1 MSSLFTFFTALVV
14 SVTLIPLMMRI
25 APRLGMVDQPD
36 PRKVHTTPTPR
47 VGGVGIVIG
56 SLIPIAFWVPI
67 DNSVLA
73 YLFGAL
79 VLLGFG
85 LWDDSRELG
94 HYVKFVG
101 QLIAVLAV
109 VYYGDVYVRTLP
121 FTDLEP
127 LSPAIG
133 KPFTVFAIVG
143 MINAINHSDG
153 LDGLAGGLSI
163 LSLSCIAYLAFL
175 ANDSTVVTIAIA
187 ILGGVFGFLR
197 YNTHPAKV
205 FMGDGGSQFLGFTL
219 AFLAIVLTQNVNPAL
234 SPALP
239 ALILGLPIIDILAV
253 FAQRAYHRMN
263 WFRATKNHIHHRLLE
278 VGFHHYES
286 VVIIYTIQAVFVVSA
301 MMFRYESDMLITTL
315 YLGVCALV
323 FASLYLAL
331 NNGWRVPRG
340 RGSDGHALITSLKK
354 SPLLTKWPL
363 GLVTLAIS
371 SLFLITSIITKNVS
385 QDLGIGAIALAGIL
399 LVSLIIKIDKGSFVL
414 RAVAYVTSAF
424 VVYLESNLIDS
435 DASFLNSIEVVY
447 FVLLAIAIAIAVR
460 LSDTVEFRINPM
472 DYLVIFIVLSA
483 GVLAKN
489 APLQD
494 NFGFMVVKL
503 VILFYGCELIISRAR
518 SRLNPLTLF
527 GFTALLILGLRGI
540 IPEW

>member
-1 MSSLFTFFTALVV
+1 
-14 SVTLIPLMMRI
+14 MMRV

-36 PRKVHTTPTPR
+36 PRKVHTMPIPR

-56 SLIPIAFWVPI
+56 SLIPIALWVPV
-67 DNSVLA
+67 DNSILA
-73 YLFGAL
+73 YLFGAV
-79 VLLGFG
+79 VLLVFG

-94 HYVKFVG
+94 HYIKFIG
-101 QLIAVLAV
+101 QFIAVLAV
-109 VYYGDVYVRTLP
+109 VYYGDVYVKTLP
-121 FTDLEP
+121 FTEMEP
-127 LSPAIG
+127 LSPVIG

-175 ANDSTVVTIAIA
+175 ASDTTVVTIAFA
-187 ILGGVFGFLR
+187 ILGGVLGFLR

-253 FAQRAYHRMN
+253 FGQRAYHGMN

-278 VGFHHYES
+278 IGFHHYES
-286 VVIIYTIQAVFVVSA
+286 VVIIYTIQTFFVVSA
-301 MMFRYESDMLITTL
+301 IMLCYESDMLIMAL
-315 YLGVCALV
+315 YLAVCTLV
-323 FASLYLAL
+323 FALLYLAL
-331 NNGWRVPRG
+331 HNAWRVPR
-340 RGSDGHALITSLKK
+340 SHDSNSHSMVIALKK
-354 SPLLTKWPL
+354 SPILTKWPL
-363 GLVTLAIS
+363 GFVTLAIP
-371 SLFLITSIITKNVS
+371 SLFLITSITTKSVS
-385 QDLGIGAIALAGIL
+385 QDLGIGAVALAGIL
-399 LVSLIIKIDKGSFVL
+399 LASLIIRIDKGSFVF

-424 VVYLESNLIDS
+424 VVYLESNFMQGDLW
-435 DASFLNSIEVVY
+435 FLNSIDVIY

-460 LSDTVEFRINPM
+460 LSDNVEFRTNPM

-483 GVLAKN
+483 GVLMKN

-503 VILFYGCELIISRAR
+503 VILFYGCELIITRAQ
-518 SRLNPLTLF
+518 SRLNPLTLL
-527 GFTALLILGLRGI
+527 GLTTLLILGLRGI
-540 IPEW
+540 IPE

>member
-14 SVTLIPLMMRI
+14 SVALIPLMMRV

-36 PRKVHTTPTPR
+36 PRKVHTTPIPR

-56 SLIPIAFWVPI
+56 SLIPIALWVPV
-67 DNSVLA
+67 DNGILA
-73 YLFGAL
+73 YLFGAV
-79 VLLGFG
+79 VLLIFG

-94 HYVKFVG
+94 HYIKFIG
-101 QLIAVLAV
+101 QFIAVLAV

-121 FTDLEP
+121 FTEMEP

-175 ANDSTVVTIAIA
+175 ASDTTVVTIAFA
-187 ILGGVFGFLR
+187 ILGGVLGFLR

-253 FAQRAYHRMN
+253 FGQRAYHGMN

-278 VGFHHYES
+278 IGFHHYES
-286 VVIIYTIQAVFVVSA
+286 VVIIYTIQTFFVVSA
-301 MMFRYESDMLITTL
+301 IMLCYESDMLIMAL
-315 YLGVCALV
+315 YLAVCALV
-323 FASLYLAL
+323 FALLYLAL
-331 NNGWRVPRG
+331 HKAWRVPRT
-340 RGSDGHALITSLKK
+340 RGSNGHSMVISLKK
-354 SPLLTKWPL
+354 SPILTKWPL
-363 GLVTLAIS
+363 GFVTLAIP
-371 SLFLITSIITKNVS
+371 SLFLITSVTTKSVS
-385 QDLGIGAIALAGIL
+385 QDLGIGAVALAGIL
-399 LVSLIIKIDKGSFVL
+399 LVSLVIRIDKGSFVF

-424 VVYLESNLIDS
+424 VVYLESNFIKGDLW
-435 DASFLNSIEVVY
+435 FLNSIDIAY

-460 LSDTVEFRINPM
+460 LSDNVEFRTNPM

-483 GVLAKN
+483 GILMKN

-503 VILFYGCELIISRAR
+503 VILFYGCELIISRAQ
-518 SRLNPLTLF
+518 SRLNPLTLL
-527 GFTALLILGLRGI
+527 GLATLLILGLRGI
-540 IPEW
+540 IPE